1 MLEIMT
7 MNKNLKHILRIMVEY
22 LAIDMSAKL
31 IRVING
37 KADETANLSW
47 DHDSI
52 ENEG

>member
-1 MLEIMT
+1 MT

-37 KADETANLSW
+37 KANETATSHGIMIGLKMRVE
-47 DHDSI
+47 I
-52 ENEG
+52 KF